1 MLELPPSFAARAD
14 VAGASTGRAHSAS
27 ANESDRTS
35 HRAGARARPL
45 PQPPKVIRVT
55 DPIIVLSDIHLNLVG
70 GSGQVNILR
79 GVNLSVDAGE
89 TVAIV
94 GPSGSGKTTTLMIM
108 AGLERP
114 SSGAVQVAGHDL
126 NAMDEDALARFRR
139 AHLGIVFQSFHL
151 VPTMTALE
159 NAALPLEFSH
169 APDARDRA
177 LAALAAVGL
186 EGRARHYPAELL
198 ARAFASAPRVILADE
213 PTGNLDTETGRRVI
227 EHLFRLREE
236 QATTLVLITHDR
248 ELAAQ
253 CGRQVRMEDG
263 RLREDGAAVPGV
275 TGVPDSS
282 GTPGDAGR
290 A

>member
-1 MLELPPSFAARAD
+1 M
-14 VAGASTGRAHSAS
+14 T
-27 ANESDRTS
+27 
-35 HRAGARARPL
+35 
-45 PQPPKVIRVT
+45 RVT
-55 DPIIVLSDIHLNLVG
+55 YPIIVLSDIHLNLVG

-114 SSGAVQVAGHDL
+114 TGGTVQVAGQNL
-126 NAMDEDALARFRR
+126 NEMDEDALARFRR

-169 APDARDRA
+169 ARDARDRA
-177 LAALAAVGL
+177 MAALAAVGL
-186 EGRARHYPAELL
+186 EARALHYPAELSGGEQQRVAL

-236 QATTLVLITHDR
+236 HATTLVLITHDR
-248 ELAAQ
+248 GLAAE

-263 RLREDGAAVPGV
+263 RLYGAAMPGAAVASG
-275 TGVPDSS
+275 TPDTPAASVMP
-282 GTPGDAGR
+282 GTPGDSGR

>member
-1 MLELPPSFAARAD
+1 M
-14 VAGASTGRAHSAS
+14 
-27 ANESDRTS
+27 
-35 HRAGARARPL
+35 
-45 PQPPKVIRVT
+45 
-55 DPIIVLSDIHLNLVG
+55 LSDIHLNLVG

-114 SSGAVQVAGHDL
+114 TGGTVQVAGQNL
-126 NAMDEDALARFRR
+126 NEMDEDALARFRR

-169 APDARDRA
+169 ARDARDRA
-177 LAALAAVGL
+177 MAALAAVGL
-186 EGRARHYPAELL
+186 EARALHYPAELSGGEQQRVAL
-198 ARAFASAPRVILADE
+198 ARAFASAPKVILADE

-236 QATTLVLITHDR
+236 HETTLVLITHDR
-248 ELAAQ
+248 GLAAE

-263 RLREDGAAVPGV
+263 RLYGAVASGMPDTPAASVMPGR
-275 TGVPDSS
+275 
-282 GTPGDAGR
+282 PGDSGR

>member
-1 MLELPPSFAARAD
+1 M
-14 VAGASTGRAHSAS
+14 
-27 ANESDRTS
+27 
-35 HRAGARARPL
+35 
-45 PQPPKVIRVT
+45 
-55 DPIIVLSDIHLNLVG
+55 LSDIHLNLVG

-79 GVNLSVDAGE
+79 GVDLSVDAGE

-114 SSGAVQVAGHDL
+114 TGGTVQVAGQNL
-126 NAMDEDALARFRR
+126 NDMDEDALARFRR

-169 APDARDRA
+169 ARDARERA
-177 LAALAAVGL
+177 MAALSAVGL
-186 EGRARHYPAELL
+186 EGRALHYPAELSGGEQQRVAL
-198 ARAFASAPRVILADE
+198 ARAFASAPKVILADE
-213 PTGNLDTETGRRVI
+213 PTGNLDTETGRRVV

-236 QATTLVLITHDR
+236 HDTTLVLITHDR
-248 ELAAQ
+248 GLAAE

-263 RLREDGAAVPGV
+263 RLYEAAAPGSTV
-275 TGVPDSS
+275 AS
-282 GTPGDAGR
+282 GTPRTPAASATPGTPDDSGR

>member
-1 MLELPPSFAARAD
+1 M
-14 VAGASTGRAHSAS
+14 
-27 ANESDRTS
+27 
-35 HRAGARARPL
+35 
-45 PQPPKVIRVT
+45 
-55 DPIIVLSDIHLNLVG
+55 LSDIHLNLVG

-79 GVNLSVDAGE
+79 GVDLSVDAGE

-114 SSGAVQVAGHDL
+114 TGGTVQVAGQSL
-126 NAMDEDALARFRR
+126 NDMDEDALARFRR

-169 APDARDRA
+169 ARDARDRA
-177 LAALAAVGL
+177 MAALAAVGL
-186 EGRARHYPAELL
+186 EARALHYPAELSGGEQQRVAL
-198 ARAFASAPRVILADE
+198 ARAFASAPKVILADE
-213 PTGNLDTETGRRVI
+213 PTGNLDTETGRRVV

-236 QATTLVLITHDR
+236 HATTLVLITHDR
-248 ELAAQ
+248 GLASE

-263 RLREDGAAVPGV
+263 RLYGAATPGAAVASG
-275 TGVPDSS
+275 TPDTPAASVMP
-282 GTPGDAGR
+282 GTPGDSGR

>member
-1 MLELPPSFAARAD
+1 
-14 VAGASTGRAHSAS
+14 
-27 ANESDRTS
+27 
-35 HRAGARARPL
+35 
-45 PQPPKVIRVT
+45 VT
-55 DPIIVLSDIHLNLVG
+55 DPIIGLSGIYLNLVG

-79 GVNLSVDAGE
+79 GVNLSVNAGE
-89 TVAIV
+89 TVSIV

-114 SSGAVQVAGHDL
+114 TGGTVRVAGHDL
-126 NAMDEDALARFRR
+126 GDMDEDALARFRR

-169 APDARDRA
+169 AADARERA
-177 LAALAAVGL
+177 MAALAAVGL
-186 EGRARHYPAELL
+186 EGRALHYPAELSGGEQQRVAL

-236 QATTLVLITHDR
+236 HSTTLVLITHDR

-263 RLREDGAAVPGV
+263 RLYEGGESAVAAVSIRDAGQGTELNGGEGSAPDGAAG
-275 TGVPDSS
+275 GASAS
-282 GTPGDAGR
+282 TPNNAGR

>member
-1 MLELPPSFAARAD
+1 M
-14 VAGASTGRAHSAS
+14 
-27 ANESDRTS
+27 
-35 HRAGARARPL
+35 
-45 PQPPKVIRVT
+45 T

-70 GSGQVNILR
+70 GSGEVNILR

-114 SSGAVQVAGHDL
+114 TAGTVHVAGHGL
-126 NAMDEDALARFRR
+126 NGMDEDALARFRR

-177 LAALAAVGL
+177 MAALAAVGL
-186 EGRARHYPAELL
+186 ASRARHYPAELSGGEQQRVAL
-198 ARAFASAPRVILADE
+198 ARAFAPAPRVILADE

-227 EHLFRLREE
+227 AHLLHLREAH
-236 QATTLVLITHDR
+236 ATTLVLITHDR
-248 ELAAQ
+248 ELAAR
-253 CGRQVRMEDG
+253 CGRQLRMADG
-263 RLREDGAAVPGV
+263 RVHEHALAAPGAFAASGIRE
-275 TGVPDSS
+275 
-282 GTPGDAGR
+282 R